1 MNHPLSPKDIVRSDL
16 CIGCGSCVGQA
27 GLAETRM
34 KFDAYGFI
42 KPSGPAEW
50 YNKPSEQFSQTCPF
64 SPTAPKEDQL
74 MTELFPDATQG
85 NAATGRFQDAYV
97 GHVSEDEFRTRGSS
111 GGMVSWVAVELL
123 RKGLIDAVAHVVA
136 SSDPRADENYF
147 HYTISRTEEEIAAGA
162 KSRYYP
168 IELSKMLQ
176 TIRDVPG
183 RYAVVG
189 VPCFIKAVQL
199 LRRSDPLFHER
210 IKFTLGLFCGHM
222 KSARFIES
230 FAWQMKVPVEDIRQ
244 VEFRHKYPER
254 PAYIYNAMLTMRDG
268 RVVNRDWKDL
278 ADGDWGAGYFMN
290 SACNF
295 CDDVVAETAD
305 VSFGDAWVEPYAADG
320 RGTNVLIVRS
330 EIAAKAISEG
340 IAEGRLALKT
350 VDAEF
355 VERTQ
360 TSGLRMRREGLA
372 YRLTWAKKGVQPVK
386 RVPPNAQLPKT
397 RKLVYRMRQRITMGS
412 HRMFRLARTMKL
424 PVLYTL
430 WAKIAGKVYQKAMF
444 YKTQSLSLLYGM
456 GAVACALL
464 LNIAL
469 FLVLKTVSSNDV
481 FSVDNISIW
490 KVLLYTLLI
499 SVPPV
504 FLFMVLP
511 KFTSRPVTFFYVL
524 YGGGLLALLAASL
537 LMWGPFTGYEW
548 TLILFC
554 SIAALFAFI
563 SLPKS
568 VSA

>member
-42 KPSGPAEW
+42 KPSGPVEW
-50 YNKPSEQFSQTCPF
+50 YNKPSERFSQTCPF

-74 MTELFPDATQG
+74 MAELFPDATQG

-123 RKGLIDAVAHVVA
+123 RKGLVDGVAHVVA
-136 SSDPRADENYF
+136 SSDPQEDGNYF
-147 HYTISRTEEEIAAGA
+147 HYTISRTEAEIAAGA

-168 IELSKMLQ
+168 IELSKVLQ

-199 LRRSDPLFHER
+199 LRRADPLFRER
-210 IKFTLGLFCGHM
+210 IRFTLGLFCGHM
-222 KSARFIES
+222 KSARFVES
-230 FAWQMKVPVEDIRQ
+230 FAWQMKVPVEDVKQ

-254 PAYIYNAMLTMRDG
+254 PAYIYNAMLTIRDG

-320 RGTNVLIVRS
+320 RGTNVVIVRS
-330 EIAAKAISEG
+330 EIAAKALSEG

-386 RVPPNAQLPKT
+386 RVPPDAQLPKT
-397 RKLVYRMRQRITMGS
+397 RKLVYRMRQRITVGS
-412 HRMFRLARTMKL
+412 HRMSRLARTMKL
-424 PVLYTL
+424 PALYIL
-430 WAKIAGKVYQKAMF
+430 WAKIAGTVYQKAMF
-444 YKTQSLSLLYGM
+444 YKTQSLSFLYGM

-464 LNIAL
+464 VNLAL
-469 FLVLKTVSSNDV
+469 FLLLQAVPANNM
-481 FSVDNISIW
+481 FSMEGISIG
-490 KVLLYTLLI
+490 KVLMYTLII

-511 KFTSRPVTFFYVL
+511 KITSRPVPVFYVL
-524 YGGGLLALLAASL
+524 YGGGLLVLLTALLLIRGA
-537 LMWGPFTGYEW
+537 FTSYEW
-548 TLILFC
+548 TLMLFC
-554 SIAALFAFI
+554 LIPALLVWI
-563 SLPKS
+563 LLPKS
-568 VSA
+568 VST